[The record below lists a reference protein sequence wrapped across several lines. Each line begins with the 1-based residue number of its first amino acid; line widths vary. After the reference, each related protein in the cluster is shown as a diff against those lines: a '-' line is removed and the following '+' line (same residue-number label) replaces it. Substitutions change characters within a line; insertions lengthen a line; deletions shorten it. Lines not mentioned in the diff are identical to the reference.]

1 MSIPVALRGDFK
13 ASQLRALARKTKD
26 GPQARRLLTLAAIYD
41 GATRTEAARIGAVTL
56 QIIRDWVMRFN
67 ARGAAGLL
75 DGKSPGQPSRL
86 NDVQRQAI
94 VRMIESGPIPAIHGV
109 VRWRLID
116 LAQWIYEEFRIT
128 VAKQTLS
135 RELRAMGY
143 RKLSAR
149 PRHHAQAEGAIETF
163 KKKFPARLDEV
174 AREKAIDVGKIEI
187 WFQDEARIGQKNK
200 ITRRWA
206 KRGTRSSAPRDQR
219 TASTYIFGAI
229 CPKQGKGAALIL
241 PFCNTE
247 AMNLHLMEIAK
258 AVAPGAHA
266 VLLVDQ
272 AGWHLSAGLFIPA
285 NITIIPLPPKCPELN
300 PVENI
305 WQYMRDNWLSNRIFK
320 SYDDIVDHCCYAWNT
335 LLDRPWKIMS
345 IGLRQWAHEF

>member
-1 MSIPVALRGDFK
+1 MSIPVSLRGDFT

-26 GPQARRLLTLAAIYD
+26 GPQARRLLALAAIYD
-41 GATRTEAARIGAVTL
+41 GATRTEAARIGGVTL

-116 LAQWIYEEFRIT
+116 LSQWIYEEFRIT

-149 PRHHAQAEGAIETF
+149 PRHHAQAEGAIEDF

-174 AREKAIDVGKIEI
+174 ARENAIDVGKIEI

-206 KRGTRSSAPRDQR
+206 KRGTRPSAPQDQR

-241 PFCNTE
+241 PSCNIE
-247 AMNLHLMEIAK
+247 AMNLHLAEIAK

-272 AGWHLSAGLFIPA
+272 AGWHLSARLLIPA
-285 NITIIPLPPKCPELN
+285 NITILALPPKCPELN

-305 WQYMRDNWLSNRIFK
+305 WQYMRDNWLSNRVFK

-335 LLDRPWKIMS
+335 LVDRPWKIMS
-345 IGLRQWAHEF
+345 IGLRQWAHGF

>member
-1 MSIPVALRGDFK
+1 MSIPVSLRGDFK

-26 GPQARRLLTLAAIYD
+26 GPQARRLLALAAIYD
-41 GATRTEAARIGAVTL
+41 GATRTEAARIGGVTL

-116 LAQWIYEEFRIT
+116 LSQWIYEEFRIT

-149 PRHHAQAEGAIETF
+149 PRHHAQAEGAIEDF

-206 KRGTRSSAPRDQR
+206 KRGTRPSAPRDQR

-247 AMNLHLMEIAK
+247 AMNLHLAEIAK

-272 AGWHLSAGLFIPA
+272 AGWHLSARLVVPA

-305 WQYMRDNWLSNRIFK
+305 WQYMRENWLSNRVFK

-335 LLDRPWKIMS
+335 LIDRPWKIMS
-345 IGLRQWAHEF
+345 IGLRQWAHRF

>member
-1 MSIPVALRGDFK
+1 
-13 ASQLRALARKTKD
+13 
-26 GPQARRLLTLAAIYD
+26 LTA
-41 GATRTEAARIGAVTL
+41 E
-56 QIIRDWVMRFN
+56 
-67 ARGAAGLL
+67 
-75 DGKSPGQPSRL
+75 PSC
-86 NDVQRQAI
+86 
-94 VRMIESGPIPAIHGV
+94 
-109 VRWRLID
+109 
-116 LAQWIYEEFRIT
+116 
-128 VAKQTLS
+128 K
-135 RELRAMGY
+135 
-143 RKLSAR
+143 
-149 PRHHAQAEGAIETF
+149 
-163 KKKFPARLDEV
+163 
-174 AREKAIDVGKIEI
+174 
-187 WFQDEARIGQKNK
+187 DEARIGQKNK

-206 KRGTRSSAPRDQR
+206 KRGTRPSAPRDQR

-247 AMNLHLMEIAK
+247 AMNLHLAEIAK
-258 AVAPGAHA
+258 AVAPGTHA

>member
-1 MSIPVALRGDFK
+1 
-13 ASQLRALARKTKD
+13 
-26 GPQARRLLTLAAIYD
+26 
-41 GATRTEAARIGAVTL
+41 
-56 QIIRDWVMRFN
+56 
-67 ARGAAGLL
+67 
-75 DGKSPGQPSRL
+75 
-86 NDVQRQAI
+86 
-94 VRMIESGPIPAIHGV
+94 MIESGPIPAIHGV

-116 LAQWIYEEFRIT
+116 LSQWIYEEFRIT

-149 PRHHAQAEGAIETF
+149 PRHHAQAEGAIDDF

-174 AREKAIDVGKIEI
+174 AREKAVDVGKIEI
-187 WFQDEARIGQKNK
+187 WFADEARIGQKNK

-206 KRGTRSSAPRDQR
+206 KRGTRPSAPRDQR

-241 PFCNTE
+241 PACNTE
-247 AMNLHLMEIAK
+247 AMNLHLAEIAN
-258 AVAPGAHA
+258 AVAPGFHA

-272 AGWHLSAGLFIPA
+272 AGWHLSARLVVPA

-335 LLDRPWKIMS
+335 LVDRPWKIMS
-345 IGLRQWAHEF
+345 IGLRQWAHKF